1 MDTEKP
7 RNLTADSQVCVEL
20 NQGRESGNQIT
31 HLMTQILSMIPRYL
45 LRKKQQDIYLF
56 QLILQGTSGRQL
68 LQDDK
73 SYP

>member
-20 NQGRESGNQIT
+20 NQGRESGNQIA
-31 HLMTQILSMIPRYL
+31 HLMTQILSTIPRYQ
-45 LRKKQQDIYLF
+45 LRKKQDIYLF